1 MSQANVRSTDA
12 IKQFKLALL
21 TYAEDARVALG
32 AMEMEIRQVRNWLE
46 RDQYTYWTSQVKRA
60 KEKIA
65 EARTELN
72 RRRLSQ
78 SNSDAVSDSDQKEA
92 LRVAKQRLE
101 EAEDKVQRIKR
112 WGPVLEHA
120 LSEYHSQS
128 QPLSDKLS
136 GGLVGS
142 LALLERMIVALEE
155 YMALEAPSAPLLP
168 PSLSG
173 DTSAP
178 STSQP
183 EAVPGSA
190 LAGEVPSAVASESE
204 QAGPEL
210 PAKGTGSAEVI
221 ALPNEESTGEEIT
234 RPTS

>member
-1 MSQANVRSTDA
+1 MSQANVRSTEA

-92 LRVAKQRLE
+92 LRIAKHRLE
-101 EAEDKVQRIKR
+101 EAEDKVERIKK

-155 YMALEAPSAPLLP
+155 YAALQAPAAPTLP
-168 PSLSG
+168 PTSSLDTVVPPSG
-173 DTSAP
+173 AREP
-178 STSQP
+178 G
-183 EAVPGSA
+183 PGSSTY
-190 LAGEVPSAVASESE
+190 GEDHPPSV
-204 QAGPEL
+204 QAAE
-210 PAKGTGSAEVI
+210 GTGSAEVI
-221 ALPNEESTGEEIT
+221 TQPSAEPSGGET
-234 RPTS
+234 SRPTS